1 MNQIYFEPIK
11 VWFKFD
17 FEAGWFWENDVT
29 TVNVQQDACKHQN
42 ILPIPHFTIWH
53 AFKLLFDVDNN
64 MCYDLNSS
72 KTSRRSCLIDLAHGR
87 HLILDSPTKSLTYMK
102 VEQWTKS
109 PQTGLP
115 PKLPHVSKSKQIQSH
130 VSWFSVPEL
139 FWECYTSS
147 TPSTPIAILS
157 DLIWFGEEVVVVD
170 LWPLERGLILTWR
183 ATQTQNHAR
192 AISFPSSQAAH
203 LEWMLHK
210 LRYESSHLIFFK
222 KLSSS
227 IIQGCQSVSQ

>member
-1 MNQIYFEPIK
+1 MMWLLWVCNRMLVNIK
-11 VWFKFD
+11 
-17 FEAGWFWENDVT
+17 T
-29 TVNVQQDACKHQN
+29 YYQYH
-42 ILPIPHFTIWH
+42 ISH
-53 AFKLLFDVDNN
+53 AFKLLFDVDND
-64 MCYDLNSS
+64 MFYDLNSS
-72 KTSRRSCLIDLAHGR
+72 TTSRRSRLIDLAHGR
-87 HLILDSPTKSLTYMK
+87 HLILDSLTKSLTYMK

-109 PQTGLP
+109 PQSGLP

-147 TPSTPIAILS
+147 MPSTPVAILS

-192 AISFPSSQAAH
+192 AISFP
-203 LEWMLHK
+203 LKLH
-210 LRYESSHLIFFK
+210 I
-222 KLSSS
+222 
-227 IIQGCQSVSQ
+227 